1 MTAVVRSEATSSAVR
16 RSCAKQAEEGG
27 AWPVGARFEL
37 GVVLHTNVVRMVL
50 EFKDLA
56 TLTRFVLPY
65 EDQSG
70 GFDGLD
76 EVRVDFV
83 AMAVALVHGL
93 SIAVQ
98 PAYGAVLDLPDGRA
112 AAQAHRSTEVCFGDF
127 RHEHHGGV
135 FWVFC
140 KLGGVG
146 AFEPQ
151 HVSAKFDGGDL
162 QPEAD
167 AKVGHVLCSCV
178 MGGQNFSFDT
188 AVAEST
194 RHQDTVRLLQP

>member
-1 MTAVVRSEATSSAVR
+1 M
-16 RSCAKQAEEGG
+16 
-27 AWPVGARFEL
+27 GARFEF
-37 GVVLHTNVVRMVL
+37 GVVLHSDVVWMVL
-50 EFKDLA
+50 EFKDLT
-56 TLTRFVLPY
+56 TLARFVLSN

-76 EVRVDFV
+76 EVGVDLV
-83 AMAVALVHGL
+83 AMAVALVHGF

-98 PAYGAVLDLPDGRA
+98 PADGAVFDLPEGRA
-112 AAQAHRSTEVCFGDF
+112 AAQPHRSTEMCFGDF

-135 FWVFC
+135 LWVFC

-151 HVSAKFDGGDL
+151 HVSAKLDGGDL
-162 QPEAD
+162 QTEAD

-178 MGGQNFSFDT
+178 MGGQNFSFNT
-188 AVAEST
+188 AIPEST
-194 RHQDTVRLLQP
+194 RHQDAVRLLQP